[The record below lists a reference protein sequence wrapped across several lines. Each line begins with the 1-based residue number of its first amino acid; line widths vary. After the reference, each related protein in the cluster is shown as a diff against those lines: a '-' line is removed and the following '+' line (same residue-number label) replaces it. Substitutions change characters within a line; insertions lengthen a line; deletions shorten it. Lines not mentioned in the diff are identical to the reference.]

1 MVAQEFK
8 YTSDDQEFF
17 FEISTQILD
26 RFKVLDG
33 VPERYLDNI
42 VLHFS
47 DELVNILDD
56 FRKIKQ

>member
-1 MVAQEFK
+1 MVAQDFK

-26 RFKVLDG
+26 RFKLLDCI
-33 VPERYLDNI
+33 PEKYLDNI

-47 DELVNILDD
+47 DEIVNILDD